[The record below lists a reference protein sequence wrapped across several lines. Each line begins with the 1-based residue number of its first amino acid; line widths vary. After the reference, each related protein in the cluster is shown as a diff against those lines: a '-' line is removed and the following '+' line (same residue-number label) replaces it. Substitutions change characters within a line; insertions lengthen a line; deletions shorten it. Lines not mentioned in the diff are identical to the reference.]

1 MVMVVLTAEAVTVTV
16 VYCYKTVHE
25 SLYIMGMAN
34 KHLDLIRNTVLSHD
48 HNLFHTHS
56 DTLSVHLL
64 LYDRFVIHI
73 FG

>member
-1 MVMVVLTAEAVTVTV
+1 MVMVVVVTVMV

-25 SLYIMGMAN
+25 SLDITGMAN
-34 KHLDLIRNTVLSHD
+34 IHLDLIRNTVLSHD
-48 HNLFHTHS
+48 HNLCHTHS